1 MKLTL
6 TALIMFTLSSCQG
19 PIINGGG
26 QNTQPS
32 PTPSSTGSMPV
43 PGGYVSQNPS
53 DSAMQTVLKEAER
66 LLQARYPQ
74 AGLRLNQLRSISSQ
88 VVAGANYRLEADYTD
103 SKGSGVVNLIVF
115 RNLQGSYSLTQDDYK
130 GQ

>member
-19 PIINGGG
+19 PIINGG

-32 PTPSSTGSMPV
+32 PTPSSTASMPI

-53 DSAMQTVLKEAER
+53 DPAMQTVLKEAER
-66 LLQARYPQ
+66 LLQARYPE

-103 SKGSGVVNLIVF
+103 SKGSGVVTLIVF
-115 RNLQGSYSLTQDDYK
+115 RNLQGSYSLSQDDYK
-130 GQ
+130 Q